1 MVDPRDHVATYLNY
15 SRLSEGMKQGL
26 KSSFH
31 KVESPIPSR
40 ENKDQIT
47 LQSNTYWQP
56 KTTKIPETRNKM

>member
-47 LQSNTYWQP
+47 HKIILSHNLN
-56 KTTKIPETRNKM
+56 TKINTKTRR